1 MSAGDQAVGERFLA
15 SGVEERELVMIQTQ
29 LMKNGCVQIG
39 NGDPICHDLVAKVI
53 GDPMDMARFEAAA
66 CEPNRAGVT
75 IMVAT
80 ALALRNGQSAEFP
93 APQHNGAVQEAAIF
107 EVLDQRRGGQIG

>member
-53 GDPMDMARFEAAA
+53 GDPMDMARFEAVDIDGKTIDRF
-66 CEPNRAGVT
+66 EIQGGPPNWR
-75 IMVAT
+75 
-80 ALALRNGQSAEFP
+80 
-93 APQHNGAVQEAAIF
+93 
-107 EVLDQRRGGQIG
+107 